1 MAKKKKMVFG
11 ANEKAT
17 ENLKNTTDYSAP
29 QEGYP
34 ITFGRGEWTDGVF
47 ATIAAKDDEDAK
59 IRFIWKVDGTDS
71 GAIYAGNQ
79 LVSSKILDITTNAT
93 ADEPATEV
101 TVKFIGSD
109 STIQETKFGVVD
121 PESLGALEERVQ
133 ALETWAKS
141 GDIITGTEGG
151 AVTVTPSDE
160 QPAKYTISVN
170 VDGDDVSILDDNK
183 ITVSKYFIEK
193 VQDASTEYSAQ
204 YKLMVQKPGSDEFE
218 QAGDTINIF
227 KDFFLKNAHVCTFN
241 KKADGSDWVIIDPT
255 KIDDLGS
262 VYAEIP
268 EDQKDYADVSVEI
281 TDQETGAVTIMYLE
295 KAPLNHGL
303 YLNHTYLHLIVNTL
317 NNDEIQPEGNDTT
330 TDVYLDF
337 TEIIGSGAFATL
349 TQEVEDISTRVS
361 TIEGSYIKEI
371 NIPESSVDEQ
381 FKTITITT
389 SVDGE
394 SIDSSFDIADTAYYD
409 LVASNFETLN
419 ADCSTFANSLTW
431 QGLN

>member
-1 MAKKKKMVFG
+1 MARKKKMVFG
-11 ANEKAT
+11 ANEKASN
-17 ENLKNTTDYSAP
+17 NLINTTDYTEP
-29 QEGYP
+29 QVGYP
-34 ITFGRGEWTDGVF
+34 ITFGKGEWEDGVF
-47 ATIAAKDDEDAK
+47 ATIAAKDNEDAK

-71 GAIYAGNQ
+71 GAIYAGNK

-121 PESLGALEERVQ
+121 PENLGALEERVI
-133 ALETWAKS
+133 ALEDWGKS
-141 GDIITGTEGG
+141 DVITGAEGG
-151 AVTVTPSDE
+151 AVTVTPSNE
-160 QPAKYTISVN
+160 ELSTYTIGVN
-170 VDGDDVSILDDNK
+170 VEGTDVSIVEDK

-193 VQDASTEYSAQ
+193 IQDASTEYSAQ
-204 YKLMVQKPGSDEFE
+204 YKLMVQKPGSNEFE

-241 KKADGSDWVIIDPT
+241 KKADGTDWVIIDPT

-268 EDQKDYADVSVEI
+268 EDQKDYADVSVKI
-281 TDQETGAVTIMYLE
+281 TDQETGTITIMYLE

-371 NIPESSVDEQ
+371 NIPESSVDNQ

-394 SIDSSFDIADTAYYD
+394 SIDSSFDIADSAYYD

-431 QGLN
+431 KGLN

>member
-1 MAKKKKMVFG
+1 MAY
-11 ANEKAT
+11 
-17 ENLKNTTDYSAP
+17 L
-29 QEGYP
+29 QLQ
-34 ITFGRGEWTDGVF
+34 
-47 ATIAAKDDEDAK
+47 
-59 IRFIWKVDGTDS
+59 WKVDGTDS

-133 ALETWAKS
+133 ALETWGKS
-141 GDIITGTEGG
+141 DVVTEAEGG
-151 AVTVTPSDE
+151 AVTVTPSNE
-160 QPAKYTISVN
+160 ELSTYTIGVN
-170 VDGDDVSILDDNK
+170 VEGTDVSIVEDK
-183 ITVSKYFIEK
+183 ITVSKYKIEK
-193 VQDASTEYSAQ
+193 IGTPEAEFSAQ

-227 KDFFLKNAHVCTFN
+227 KDFLLKDAHVCTFN
-241 KKADGSDWVIIDPT
+241 KNRDGSDYVAEDDPIIGSIEVYSIVIDE
-255 KIDDLGS
+255 K
-262 VYAEIP
+262 
-268 EDQKDYADVSVEI
+268 YADSSFI
-281 TDQETGAVTIMYLE
+281 DASGNTIYLE
-295 KAPLNHGL
+295 KAPTDKLL
-303 YLNHTYLHLIVNTL
+303 RVNHTYLHLIVNTSTG
-317 NNDEIQPEGNDTT
+317 DEIIPEGNDTT
-330 TDVYLDF
+330 TDVFLDF
-337 TEIIGSGAFATL
+337 TEILESGGFAEL

-431 QGLN
+431 KGLD

>member
-17 ENLKNTTDYSAP
+17 ENLKNTKDYSAP

-34 ITFGRGEWTDGVF
+34 ITFGKGEWTDDVF

-79 LVSSKILDITTNAT
+79 LVSSKILDISTNAT
-93 ADEPATEV
+93 TDEPATEV

-109 STIQETKFGVVD
+109 STIQETKFGIVD
-121 PESLGALEERVQ
+121 SENLEALEERVQ
-133 ALETWAKS
+133 TLETWAES
-141 GDIITGTEGG
+141 GDIITGTERG
-151 AVTVTPSDE
+151 AVTVTPSNDLL
-160 QPAKYTISVN
+160 PKYTISVN

-183 ITVSKYFIEK
+183 IAVSKYFIEK
-193 VQDASTEYSAQ
+193 VQDASAEYSAQ
-204 YKLMVQKPGSDEFE
+204 YKLMIQKPGSNEFE

-241 KKADGSDWVIIDPT
+241 KKADGTEWAIIDPT
-255 KIDDLGS
+255 KIDDLGN

-268 EDQKDYADVSVEI
+268 EDQKDYADTSVEI
-281 TDQETGAVTIMYLE
+281 TDQETGVVTIMYLE

-337 TEIIGSGAFATL
+337 TEIIGSGAFIDL
-349 TQEVEDISTRVS
+349 TKTVDDISTRVS

-371 NIPESSVDEQ
+371 NIPESSEGQQ

-389 SVDGE
+389 NVDGE
-394 SIDSSFDIADTAYYD
+394 TIESSFDIADASYYD

-419 ADCSTFANSLTW
+419 LDCSTFANSLTW
-431 QGLN
+431 NGLE